1 LIICGIFF
9 VAYIFTY
16 IERGSIDISGVIDA

>member
-9 VAYIFTY
+9 VAYIYTY
-16 IERGSIDISGVIDA
+16 KWGIN